1 MTDQILL
8 RQIQRL
14 PDDLKAEVLNFIGY
28 LLSKQKATQQHSKP
42 METERS
48 AEEVVAAIRVVQQG
62 CDMSSFGDP
71 LEYQIDA
78 RRERSLPFR
87 DQD

>member
-28 LLSKQKATQQHSKP
+28 LLSKQKATQQPSEP
-42 METERS
+42 TEAKRS
-48 AEEVVAAIRVVQQG
+48 QAEIEAAIRIVQQG
-62 CDMSSFGDP
+62 CDMSSFGDA

-78 RRERSLPFR
+78 RRDRSLPFR